1 MVCALFRLPR
11 WWRRFMT
18 PEPVMPYQEGF
29 RYFLDA
35 AELQK
40 KWARAFF
47 ATRMG

>member
-1 MVCALFRLPR
+1 
-11 WWRRFMT
+11 MT